1 MQKVR
6 GSAGGRKRRDVA
18 LKMRGPLRQSRE
30 RRTVVQRQR
39 RSATARLVK
48 LALVG
53 VKMDEEEAGTDAG
66 GDRRQKLEQDGDTE
80 ETRRGDAE
88 LAETRRGKRGKQ

>member
-18 LKMRGPLRQSRE
+18 LKMRGPLWQSRE

-39 RSATARLVK
+39 RSATARLAK

-53 VKMDEEEAGTDAG
+53 VKMDEEEAGTDA